1 MDHGFYFRVS
11 PLRGEQ
17 RFPCCSHGL
26 SGRGRQKKTSV
37 AAQAGRGRIT
47 TLAIIACATLFG
59 CTIWIGMAVLYRFYD
74 FRNRVEHIVS
84 SAEVFSDLELR
95 KKIQGV
101 IKGAGISLDEQGI
114 VVTRDERMAQV
125 DIAYRHAI
133 SVVVAGKR
141 ATLVSIPL
149 RMRAEK
155 ALKFVTDEQATQ

>member
-1 MDHGFYFRVS
+1 
-11 PLRGEQ
+11 
-17 RFPCCSHGL
+17 
-26 SGRGRQKKTSV
+26 
-37 AAQAGRGRIT
+37 
-47 TLAIIACATLFG
+47 
-59 CTIWIGMAVLYRFYD
+59 MAVLYRFYD